1 MKVHCVD
8 KGEKMKKVNIA
19 LATPRI
25 RLADT
30 AYNAELLANMAIEA
44 DGAGAEVIVFPELS
58 LTGATLGSL
67 YLNEAVISGAE
78 RALEYYIEKTADI
91 SLISFIGLP
100 VFDGERVFDAV
111 AVVSGGEL
119 IGLSVSGEGVKAPF
133 AVNRIGEGS
142 VSLFGEKIKISE
154 SAVYTNGDVRI
165 FCEVGYKGAPTP
177 TAAASSADVI
187 VNPIAEAEYIGYA
200 AKRRKCAEN
209 YLCTCGAYLLVGAGE
224 GESGTDGIYAAP
236 RVAAFGGKI
245 TEYPLF
251 SCEFTIVSVEV
262 GEPACR
268 VVGEDVISISR
279 SPFVPDDIEQR
290 RDACALA
297 LEIQS
302 RALAARIERSYSKTS
317 VLGVSGGLDSTLAV
331 LVAARAADILGRG
344 RESVIAITMP
354 CFGTSE
360 RTKSNALLLAD
371 ELGCTTRTIDI
382 KAAVNQ
388 HFKDISHD
396 EKNYNVVYENAQ
408 ARERTQ
414 ILMDVANAEGG
425 LVVGTGDLSELALGF
440 ATYNGDHMSMYCVNG
455 SVPKTLMRAI
465 IGYAA
470 DEAEKEGK
478 VRLASVL
485 RDVIDTPV
493 SPELLPTDD
502 GKENAQHTESIVGP
516 YELHDFFLY
525 HTVISRM
532 SPRGVFEAAGS
543 AFRGVYSDSE
553 IERYLEIFT
562 RRFLT
567 QQFKRS
573 CMPDGPRVTEISLSP
588 RGAWAMPSDVSTNL
602 WKEYF
607 KK

>member
-1 MKVHCVD
+1 
-8 KGEKMKKVNIA
+8 
-19 LATPRI
+19 
-25 RLADT
+25 
-30 AYNAELLANMAIEA
+30 
-44 DGAGAEVIVFPELS
+44 
-58 LTGATLGSL
+58 
-67 YLNEAVISGAE
+67 
-78 RALEYYIEKTADI
+78 
-91 SLISFIGLP
+91 
-100 VFDGERVFDAV
+100 
-111 AVVSGGEL
+111 
-119 IGLSVSGEGVKAPF
+119 
-133 AVNRIGEGS
+133 
-142 VSLFGEKIKISE
+142 
-154 SAVYTNGDVRI
+154 
-165 FCEVGYKGAPTP
+165 
-177 TAAASSADVI
+177 
-187 VNPIAEAEYIGYA
+187 
-200 AKRRKCAEN
+200 
-209 YLCTCGAYLLVGAGE
+209 
-224 GESGTDGIYAAP
+224 
-236 RVAAFGGKI
+236 
-245 TEYPLF
+245 
-251 SCEFTIVSVEV
+251 
-262 GEPACR
+262 
-268 VVGEDVISISR
+268 
-279 SPFVPDDIEQR
+279 
-290 RDACALA
+290 
-297 LEIQS
+297 
-302 RALAARIERSYSKTS
+302 
-317 VLGVSGGLDSTLAV
+317 
-331 LVAARAADILGRG
+331 
-344 RESVIAITMP
+344 MP

-543 AFRGVYSDSE
+543 AFGGVYSDSE